1 MAAQINSAQAEGG
14 DYEKQ
19 ITPENRVLDDDMP
32 PKKEDDS
39 DDNSDI
45 KQDGVKRVE
54 AVTQIW
60 SPAMMWAVFGF
71 LYMVNFVDTLLQ
83 AVHGSLVPYVTSS
96 FSQHGLLAVTS
107 VFGSIIAGVSKLAI
121 AKIID
126 IRGRNEGF
134 LLMILIII
142 IGMIMKAVCKN
153 VETYAAGHTF
163 YWVGHVG
170 LSYIIDVVLSD
181 MTSLRNRMIMFGLYM
196 SPRLASTFGGPKI
209 AELFYEHST
218 YRWAFGSFCIIL
230 VAFSIPVA
238 AIFWFHERKAKQMG
252 ILRVKSG
259 RTFWES
265 TKFYVVEF
273 DVVGMILTIAGFALI
288 LTPLNIAT
296 RAPNGWATGYIIAML
311 VVGVVCLFCFAAW
324 ERWFAKVPYIP
335 FRFLR
340 NRTILGACLLSAFL
354 NMSIFAWDTYYG
366 SYLQVVHG
374 LSISVSGYALN
385 AFSVTSTIIAP
396 FIGLGLR
403 YYGRYYW
410 PAVSGIP
417 WCVLGTALLI
427 HFRHPGE
434 KLGYLV
440 MCQVFHGICG
450 GIWAMTGPLAIMT
463 EVNHQEIA
471 VVLAL
476 HSMFGSIGQAIGFG
490 ISGAIW
496 NNDLPKEMYK
506 ALPNDA
512 KNQTAALFGDI
523 NLQMADPIGTPV
535 RDGVIYAYGV
545 VQRQMVIAGCAFLP
559 LIVISVL
566 VWRNLPIDRKQT
578 KGNVF

>member
-1 MAAQINSAQAEGG
+1 MAITASPAQAEG

-19 ITPENRVLDDDMP
+19 ITPENHVVDDSP
-32 PKKEDDS
+32 NKESDS
-39 DDNSDI
+39 DDNSDV
-45 KQDGVKRVE
+45 KQEGVKRVE

-71 LYMVNFVDTLLQ
+71 LYLVHFIDTLLQ
-83 AVHGSLVPYVTSS
+83 SVHSSLVPYVTSS

-134 LLMILIII
+134 LIMILIII
-142 IGMIMKAVCKN
+142 LGMIMKAVCKN

-170 LSYIIDVVLSD
+170 LGYIIDVVLSD

-209 AELFYEHST
+209 AELFYKHST

-230 VAFSIPVA
+230 VAFSIPVS
-238 AIFWFHERKAKQMG
+238 AIFMYHEMKAKKMG
-252 ILRVKSG
+252 LLPEKNPRSL
-259 RTFWES
+259 WES

-273 DVVGMILTIAGFALI
+273 DVVGMLLTIAGFSLI

-296 RAPNGWATGYIIAML
+296 RAPNGWATDYIIAML
-311 VVGVVCLFCFAAW
+311 VVGVVCLAGFAAW
-324 ERWFAKVPYIP
+324 ERWMAKVPYIP
-335 FRFLR
+335 FKFLKD
-340 NRTILGACLLSAFL
+340 RTILGACLLSAFL
-354 NMSIFAWDTYYG
+354 NMSIFAWDTYYN

-374 LSISVSGYALN
+374 LSISLAGYTLN
-385 AFSVTSTIIAP
+385 AFSVTSTILAP

-417 WCVLGTALLI
+417 WCILGTALLI
-427 HFRHPGE
+427 HFRQPSSE
-434 KLGYLV
+434 VGYLV
-440 MCQVFHGICG
+440 MCQVFHGVCG
-450 GIWAMTGPLAIMT
+450 GIWAMTAPLAIMT
-463 EVNHQEIA
+463 QVNHQEIA
-471 VVLAL
+471 VALAL
-476 HSMFGSIGQAIGFG
+476 YSMFGSIGQAIGFG
-490 ISGAIW
+490 ISGALW
-496 NNDLPKEMYK
+496 TNDLPKELYK
-506 ALPNDA
+506 ALPESA
-512 KNQTAALFGDI
+512 KNQTATLYGDMT
-523 NLQMADPIGTPV
+523 LQMADPIGTPI
-535 RDGVIYAYGV
+535 RDAVVHAYGV

-559 LIVISVL
+559 FIVICVI
-566 VWRNLPIDRKQT
+566 VWRNKPIDRKQT

>member
-1 MAAQINSAQAEGG
+1 MAAPNSPAQAVG

-19 ITPENRVLDDDMP
+19 IAPENHAVNDMP
-32 PKKEDDS
+32 NKEDDS
-39 DDNSDI
+39 DSSSEA
-45 KQDGVKRVE
+45 KQEGVKRAE
-54 AVTQIW
+54 AITQVW

-71 LYMVNFVDTLLQ
+71 LYMVAFVDTLLQ

-134 LLMILIII
+134 LLMILIIVV
-142 IGMIMKAVCKN
+142 GLIMKALCKN

-170 LSYIIDVVLSD
+170 LGYIIDVVLSD

-218 YRWAFGSFCIIL
+218 YRWAFGSFLIIL
-230 VAFSIPVA
+230 VGFSIPVA
-238 AIFWFHERKAKQMG
+238 AIFMYHEHKAKRLGLLPEKSSRG
-252 ILRVKSG
+252 I
-259 RTFWES
+259 WES
-265 TKFYVVEF
+265 AKFYVVEF
-273 DVVGMILTIAGFALI
+273 DVVGMILTIAGFSLI

-296 RAPNGWATGYIIAML
+296 RAPNGRGTGYIIAMI
-311 VVGVVCLFCFAAW
+311 VVGVVCLGLFAAW

-335 FRFLR
+335 FHFLKD
-340 NRTILGACLLSAFL
+340 RTILGACFLSAFL

-374 LSISVSGYALN
+374 LSISVSGYTLN
-385 AFSVTSTIIAP
+385 AFSVTSTILAP

-427 HFRHPGE
+427 HFRQPGE

-440 MCQVFHGICG
+440 MCQVFHGVCG

-463 EVNHQEIA
+463 QVNHQEIA

-490 ISGAIW
+490 ISGALW
-496 NNDLPKEMYK
+496 TNDLPKELYK
-506 ALPNDA
+506 ALPESA
-512 KNQTAALFGDI
+512 KNQTAELYGDI
-523 NLQMADPIGTPV
+523 NLQMADPFGTPV
-535 RDGVIYAYGV
+535 RDAVVHAYGV
-545 VQRQMVIAGCAFLP
+545 VQREMVIAGCAFLP
-559 LIVISVL
+559 FIVICVI
-566 VWRNLPIDRKQT
+566 VWRNKPIDRKQT